1 MFTCENC
8 SKEYVSQKRYQTHV
22 NKCEGDTISI
32 ASSMSESADLDVSDV
47 ESSISTSSQT
57 RKEKGTS
64 RVRDMVEKLMKDN
77 TKLKSE
83 LKKYSTELKSVYS
96 THQDELEKNQEYFQ
110 EQINSIA
117 EERDNLSEQVMNY
130 KENIFKEKE
139 NLRSEFAKKIATEKK
154 RLESKY
160 KDRSPNEYTDLNNII
175 GALKSNLKQK
185 LEEIEILKNDF
196 EFQLSEKDDLYKK
209 QIDELRL
216 QITETK
222 NSVQDERIEFRKILM
237 RCKNEKEILK
247 VNCERDKEKQL
258 EHFLIEKRMAAKASE
273 QLKLEFETKIAEM
286 KKDREKAITDLQ
298 YENQT
303 ILREKKEQLVT
314 LKKYFAEQMENQ
326 NNILTGKLNNALRDF
341 NTERQKY
348 IHTMEDKIKGIS
360 IRHDTILESEISQRE
375 KKISVLQN
383 TAEREKNRADIAEKK
398 IVEDLLKKEKE
409 LTLFY
414 ENKIQSMTDEMQRS
428 EKKYLNDINTETTK
442 RDIKIADLEK
452 VNENLTRQTKY
463 YKEALSNIQ
472 DDTNNI
478 KNKLIE
484 NLNTQKEL
492 HNLSLRERDS
502 RISELENNLKLIH
515 EECSEKLLKAKSKME
530 DVESENKIKSIKI
543 SENEK
548 SLEKFTDIVKQLKL
562 RIEELKEE
570 FKTKIQ
576 TVQDISDLQFKEELK
591 IKTAKIEELN
601 ITVTDLKRRFSE
613 QLKLFKDEKNN
624 YEISIKMEQE
634 NKNQSQINIL
644 TKQIEDINKEFTNK
658 LNTQNANM
666 SSEIENLKQQVEEKS
681 QELVSKNK
689 EIETLKQTSEN
700 KITELLYKVNIR
712 NDSLI
717 SEIDTLK
724 KALNDKTEELII
736 VKTTLDKA
744 KLDKRIDEN
753 NE

>member
-64 RVRDMVEKLMKDN
+64 RLRDMVEKLMKDN

-130 KENIFKEKE
+130 KENIFKENE
-139 NLRSEFAKKIATEKK
+139 NLRSEFAKKIPTEKK

-175 GALKSNLKQK
+175 GALKSILKQK

-222 NSVQDERIEFRKILM
+222 NSVQDERIEFRNILM
-237 RCKNEKEILK
+237 RCKNEKEIFKL
-247 VNCERDKEKQL
+247 NCERDKEKQL

-273 QLKLEFETKIAEM
+273 KLKLEFENKIAEM
-286 KKDREKAITDLQ
+286 KKDREKAIKDLQ
-298 YENQT
+298 YEHQT

-314 LKKYFAEQMENQ
+314 LKKYSAEQMEKQ
-326 NNILTGKLNNALRDF
+326 NNILTGRLNNALIDF
-341 NTERQKY
+341 NTEKQKY
-348 IHTMEDKIKGIS
+348 IHDMEHKIKGIS
-360 IRHDTILESEISQRE
+360 IRHDTILESEITQRE

-414 ENKIQSMTDEMQRS
+414 ENKIQITTDEMQRS
-428 EKKYLNDINTETTK
+428 
-442 RDIKIADLEK
+442 
-452 VNENLTRQTKY
+452 
-463 YKEALSNIQ
+463 
-472 DDTNNI
+472 
-478 KNKLIE
+478 
-484 NLNTQKEL
+484 QKEL

-502 RISELENNLKLIH
+502 RISELEKKLKLIH

-530 DVESENKIKSIKI
+530 DVESQNKIKSIKI

-548 SLEKFTDIVKQLKL
+548 SLEKFTDMVKQYKL
-562 RIEELKEE
+562 RIEQLKEE

-576 TVQDISDLQFKEELK
+576 TVQDISDMQFKEELK

-613 QLKLFKDEKNN
+613 QLKLFEDEKNN

-644 TKQIEDINKEFTNK
+644 TKQIKDINKEFTNK

-736 VKTTLDKA
+736 VKTTLDTT
-744 KLDKRIDEN
+744 KLNKRIDEN
-753 NE
+753 KE